1 MKRLFSRMHL
11 EWKWLQYQLLQA
23 ELGITFFCILLL
35 VQDLVD
41 RPHYLLFVYIFLK
54 KKSQLNF
61 IFFSFFIFNR
71 NCVVKNEIQFHQTK
85 QYTSIFKD
93 KIQKCHSIC
102 WDKNLKMCII
112 FWM

>member
-35 VQDLVD
+35 VQDLE

-85 QYTSIFKD
+85 LSILVFLKTKFKNV
-93 KIQKCHSIC
+93 ILYVEIRT
-102 WDKNLKMCII
+102 
-112 FWM
+112 